1 MIQTSC
7 SELLV
12 DTAIHDPQVAFDRFS
27 ALFAELN
34 WETSPTLTVE
44 LLAALK
50 AADGV
55 NGPPIV
61 VYDRDGN
68 RTSIEYGDNAYIHTG
83 FRFDSDCNQGDVLCF
98 PIFKAAIEKLDGEM
112 HACDGGTT
120 YCYEEWL
127 EDPEN
132 YLK

>member
-12 DTAIHDPQVAFDRFS
+12 DTAIHDPQVAFERFS

-83 FRFDSDCNQGDVLCF
+83 FRFDSDCNHVDHKCF
-98 PIFKAAIEKLDGEM
+98 PIFQAAIERLDGEM
-112 HACDGGTT
+112 RACDGGGTG
-120 YCYEEWL
+120 CYEEWL
-127 EDPEN
+127 EDPVN

>member
-12 DTAIHDPQVAFDRFS
+12 DTTIYDPQVAFERFS

-34 WETSPTLTVE
+34 WETSPTLTIE

-50 AADGV
+50 AAGDQDID
-55 NGPPIV
+55 GPPIA

-68 RTSIEYGDNAYIHTG
+68 RTSIEYGDNGYINTG
-83 FRFDSDCNQGDVLCF
+83 FRFDSDCAHSDHKCY
-98 PIFKAAIEKLDGEM
+98 PIFKAAIERLGGEM
-112 HACDGGTT
+112 RACDGGGTG
-120 YCYEEWL
+120 YYEEWL
-127 EDPEN
+127 EGQT
-132 YLK
+132 